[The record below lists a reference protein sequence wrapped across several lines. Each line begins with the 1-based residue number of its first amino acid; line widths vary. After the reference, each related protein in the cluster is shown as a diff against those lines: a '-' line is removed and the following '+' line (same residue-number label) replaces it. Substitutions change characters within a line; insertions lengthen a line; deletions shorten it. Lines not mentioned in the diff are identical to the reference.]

1 MVEYVVCTVFWL
13 AFVIMLCVF
22 GKALLEEKKSVSF
35 CLTVGYL
42 VYSFFV
48 AVGGIAIQLVNLP
61 WKIFALYMAVL
72 WAGIFIFC
80 VFKRKRI
87 REKRIWRSLLNYLKE
102 YWVLLAVCLFLCSML
117 FFYYNAFWYGNH
129 LDDGYY
135 VTKAATMPYN
145 STGFRTN
152 YSVGTAQAGMDSYML
167 NTWELEASFYIWLL
181 GVKATLFLRLF
192 QSAFYYFFFVNV
204 LKLLAEQVFEK
215 AMQKAG
221 KKEAQYVTVIT
232 LLFGGYCLFLMDTN
246 LFFVRDMFRFNS
258 AMFCGAGMVEP
269 LSMVL
274 LLVFFTEVRKI
285 DWKMIVSVAG
295 ISVVL
300 ISKSTIALP
309 VIVITVFAYLEIS
322 LFFEGGR
329 KGKMA
334 SVLFGV
340 GYAVL
345 GVLLPG
351 GAGAQKEVYQY
362 VLLAVKS
369 PVVLLSTVM
378 FIGSFFWKKA
388 AVTKLNC
395 VFLCCA
401 GMMVIPQIND
411 VFENVSVYAFVA
423 GRAWASWIYA
433 YVMLNTVYFYLFLR
447 RCIKKRTIPQCL
459 YAAAGVAL
467 AVMDVAGFASY
478 GGELFLVEEP
488 VAADMKYHLE
498 VMLGNH
504 YFVPN
509 FTIELGEELEVLAEK
524 KEGLR
529 VVMPESVGTNGTIHN
544 LALEIRSFAPHIVV
558 PSAIDRYPVDEDS
571 ELYGYSQ
578 EYFTAFAAEPSEQTG
593 RELVAELER
602 YQIDCVVVNRVECGV
617 YLEEMG
623 YELHGRIEGGGFEIW
638 TKL

>member
-1 MVEYVVCTVFWL
+1 MGEYIVCTVFWL
-13 AFVIMLCVF
+13 AFTIMLCVF
-22 GKALLEEKKSVSF
+22 GMTLLEGKKSVPF
-35 CLTVGYL
+35 CFAAGYL

-61 WKIFALYMAVL
+61 WKIFAFYMAVL
-72 WAGIFIFC
+72 WVGIFIFC
-80 VFKRKRI
+80 GFERKRV
-87 REKRIWRSLLNYLKE
+87 REKKTRRGLLNYLKE
-102 YWVLLAVCLFLCSML
+102 HWVLLAVCLFLCGML

-152 YSVGTAQAGMDSYML
+152 YSVGTAQAGLDSYIL

-204 LKLLAEQVFEK
+204 LKLLAEQILEK
-215 AMQKAG
+215 VMPEAG
-221 KKEAQYVTVIT
+221 KTEAQYVTVIT
-232 LLFGGYCLFLMDTN
+232 LLFGGYYLFLMDTN

-258 AMFCGAGMVEP
+258 AMFCGAGMVET

-285 DWKMIVSVAG
+285 DWKMIVSVAV

-309 VIVITVFAYLEIS
+309 VIVIAVFAYLEIS

-329 KGKMA
+329 KGKLA
-334 SVLFGV
+334 AVLLGV

-362 VLLAVKS
+362 VLLAAKS

-388 AVTKLNC
+388 AVIKLNC
-395 VFLCCA
+395 VFLSCA

-411 VFENVSVYAFVA
+411 VFETFSVYAFVA
-423 GRAWASWIYA
+423 GRAWSSWTYA
-433 YVMLNTVYFYLFLR
+433 YVMLNTIYFYLFLR
-447 RCIKKRTIPQCL
+447 RCIKRRAIPQCL

-467 AVMDVAGFASY
+467 AVMDVAGFAAY
-478 GGELFLVEEP
+478 GGELFLVGEP
-488 VAADMKYHLE
+488 VGADMRYHLD
-498 VMLGNH
+498 VMIENH

-509 FTIELGEELEVLAEK
+509 FTIELGEELEALAEE

-529 VVMPESVGTNGTIHN
+529 VVMPESVGTNGTVHN

-558 PSAIDRYPVDEDS
+558 PSAIGRYPVDEDS

-578 EYFTAFAAEPSEQTG
+578 EYFNAFVEAPSEQTA
-593 RELVAELER
+593 RELAAELER
-602 YQIDCVVVNRVECGV
+602 CQIDCVVVNRVECGV

-623 YELHGRIEGGGFEIW
+623 YELHGRIEAAGFEIW